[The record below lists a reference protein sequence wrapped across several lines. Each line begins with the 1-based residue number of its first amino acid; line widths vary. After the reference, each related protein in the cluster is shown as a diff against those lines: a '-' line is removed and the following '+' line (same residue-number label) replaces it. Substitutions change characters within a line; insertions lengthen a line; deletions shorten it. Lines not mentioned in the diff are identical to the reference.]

1 MKISI
6 FGLGYVGIV
15 SMACFAK
22 MGHDI
27 IGVDINPDKIK
38 SISNG
43 KSPIIEGGLDKLLI
57 EGRDSGKIEVTTS
70 AEKAVQNTELS
81 IICVGTPSK
90 PSGELDL
97 SYVYRVCSDI
107 GNILREKNEAHQILI
122 RSTVLPGT
130 TLECKKIVDK
140 NSDKNIAVGFNPEF
154 LREGSAVKDFYDP
167 PYTIVGPKSEQIID
181 TTEMLYGDL
190 ESPIYNVEL
199 GVAELIKYASNA
211 WHATKITFANEM
223 GRIAKE
229 AGVDGVEA
237 MNILVQ
243 DTKLNTSSAYMRP
256 GFAYGG
262 SCLPKDVRALEYYGK
277 VNNVKLPLLDSLAQS
292 NKEQIDMAIRTI
304 LNKGWKDIILFGL
317 AFKSG
322 TDDLRESPAVEL
334 AEGLLGKGVKIKIFD
349 PAVDESR
356 LIGSN
361 KAFINQKL
369 PHLSELLVS
378 NIESSLSE
386 TEAIVVTHNS
396 NRFYKML
403 EMVDN
408 QLPIYDLSGMFRE
421 FADKK
426 QYEGLVW

>member
-1 MKISI
+1 MKISV

-15 SMACFAK
+15 SMACFSK
-22 MGHDI
+22 MGQDV

-38 SISNG
+38 SISSG
-43 KSPIIEGGLDKLLI
+43 KSPIIEDGLDELLN
-57 EGRDSGKIEVTTS
+57 EGRESGKIEATTN
-70 AEKAVQNTELS
+70 AEKAVLNSDLS

-107 GNILREKNEAHQILI
+107 GTILRDKKDTHQILI

-130 TLECKKIVDK
+130 TTECKNVVDK
-140 NSDKNIAVGFNPEF
+140 NSGKNVPVGFNPEF

-167 PYTIVGPKSEQIID
+167 PYTIVGSDSDQIID
-181 TTEMLYGDL
+181 STEILYGDL
-190 ESPIYNVEL
+190 ESPIYNVEI

-229 AGVDGVEA
+229 VGVDGVEA

-292 NKEQIDMAIRTI
+292 NKEQIDLAIRTI

-378 NIESSLSE
+378 NIEPSLSE

-408 QLPIYDLSGMFRE
+408 QLPIYDLSGMFRK